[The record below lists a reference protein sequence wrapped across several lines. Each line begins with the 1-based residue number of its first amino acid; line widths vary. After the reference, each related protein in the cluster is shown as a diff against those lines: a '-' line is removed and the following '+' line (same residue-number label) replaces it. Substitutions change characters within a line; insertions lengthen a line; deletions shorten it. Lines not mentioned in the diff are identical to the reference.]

1 MGDTMKRY
9 VIAIAALACL
19 ACDSA
24 GPTAPDSWLRVA
36 TKHGTVALQP
46 GVDPVRAVRYIEA
59 GFVRARGRTRH
70 PVEKVDKHTVEGLT
84 ITTGTWSRYLGVGHI
99 EILAGAEFSLE
110 HEVQHLLAERNG
122 MRIGDPCQT
131 YQDHANDNPYGGC
144 DLDGRWS
151 R

>member
-1 MGDTMKRY
+1 MKRTL
-9 VIAIAALACL
+9 ATLAALACL
-19 ACDSA
+19 ACDTA

-59 GFVRARGRTRH
+59 GFARARGRTRF
-70 PVEKVDKHTVEGLT
+70 PVEKVDKQTVEGLT

-99 EILAGAEFSLE
+99 EILAGTEFSLE

-122 MRIGDPCQT
+122 IHGPCQT

-144 DLDGRWS
+144 NLDGEWAR
-151 R
+151 

>member
-1 MGDTMKRY
+1 MKRY

-36 TKHGTVALQP
+36 TKHGSVALQP

-59 GFVRARGRTRH
+59 GFTRARTRTRF
-70 PVEKVDKHTVEGLT
+70 PAEKVDKHTVEGLT
-84 ITTGTWSRYLGVGHI
+84 ITTGTWSRYLDVGHI
-99 EILAGAEFSLE
+99 EILAGTEFSLE

>member
-1 MGDTMKRY
+1 MKRY

-19 ACDSA
+19 ACDTA